1 MEILELILNHKISFS
16 TQSESYLLLEGQLL
30 KAAGGV
36 YDGGDK
42 ISLTNNGIMYLF
54 RNIRYEL
61 SGREIETIFNPGQAT
76 TMLGLL
82 KYPDDYA
89 KTLGFNILW
98 FKDTNTAADTDNN
111 LGFNARQDYIIK
123 QPNPKG
129 YFSFYIPLNHIFGF
143 CVDYT
148 KVIYGMTQTLTL
160 TRGND
165 NDAIFKAVGVDAG
178 RVRLDTITWFMPY
191 VMPADKNKMELYKI
205 IERKAL
211 VPVGYRMIQCDSIE
225 VPQAITLT
233 WRLGIQSSPEVPRF
247 IIVGFQT
254 NKYNNQETNPA
265 LFDNINLR
273 NMHVKLNALR
283 YPEVDYKVLFTRNQL
298 SRLYND
304 TATFRKL
311 FFNIDKLVS
320 NPYIN
325 PPDFRRLYLLVV
337 FDVTKQSE
345 KLKYSITDIQIK
357 ADFEA
362 NVPANTMAYAVIIS
376 DRLMNFQS
384 YGNKFSVVI

>member
-1 MEILELILNHKISFS
+1 
-16 TQSESYLLLEGQLL
+16 
-30 KAAGGV
+30 
-36 YDGGDK
+36 
-42 ISLTNNGIMYLF
+42 
-54 RNIRYEL
+54 
-61 SGREIETIFNPGQAT
+61 
-76 TMLGLL
+76 MLGVL
-82 KYPDDYA
+82 KYPNNYA

-98 FKDTNTAADTDNN
+98 FKDTSPDADKDSNSD
-111 LGFNARQDYIIK
+111 FNARQDYIIK

-129 YFSFYIPLNHIFGF
+129 YFSFYVPLSHIFGF

-165 NDAIFKAVGVDAG
+165 NDAIFRAAGVDAG
-178 RVRLDTITWFMPY
+178 RVRLNTITWFMPY
-191 VMPADKNKMELYKI
+191 VIPADKNKMELYKI
-205 IERKAL
+205 IEKKTL
-211 VPVGYRMIQCDSIE
+211 IPVGYRMIQCDSIE

-233 WRLGIQSSPEVPRF
+233 WRLGVKSSPEVPRF

-254 NKYNNQETNPA
+254 NKYNNQESNPA
-265 LFDNINLR
+265 LFDGVTLR

-283 YPEVDYKVLFTRNQL
+283 YPEVDYKVSFTRNQF

-311 FFNIDKLVS
+311 FSNIDKLVS
-320 NPYIN
+320 NPNIN
-325 PPDFRRLYLLVV
+325 PPDFRRLYPLVA

-384 YGNKFSVVI
+384 DGNKFSVVI